1 MIIRKIFFVILG
13 ILAVSACADK
23 PPVVDSS
30 EVQEVSQKTPQ
41 FNELRFLDRPQI
53 KLNAKSIRFV
63 SKYEAPFRAPNV
75 EHLMPFA
82 PERIMRRWAE
92 DRLVAT
98 KKGSNVIKVIVNDA
112 SVFEEN
118 KEGGGLF
125 GSEDKDHYTARLD
138 ILIQIIDTDDKI
150 IARATAYSWL
160 KHTIPAKTSLNDRE
174 KIWFS
179 IVNKLVKGIDVQ
191 LVKAI
196 NKYLADYI
204 AE

>member
-1 MIIRKIFFVILG
+1 M
-13 ILAVSACADK
+13 LAVLVVSACADK
-23 PPVVDSS
+23 PPVVVS
-30 EVQEVSQKTPQ
+30 EVQEASQKAPQ
-41 FNELRFLDRPQI
+41 FEELRFLDKPKI

-63 SKYEAPFRAPNV
+63 SKYEAPFRSPNV

-82 PERIMRRWAE
+82 PERVMRRWAE
-92 DRLVAT
+92 DRLTAI
-98 KKGSNVIKVIVNDA
+98 KKGSNTIKVIVNDA

-138 ILIQIIDTDDKI
+138 ILIQVIDPAGKVL
-150 IARATAYSWL
+150 ARATAYSWL

-174 KIWFS
+174 KTWFS
-179 IVNKLVKGIDVQ
+179 MVNKLVKGIDVQ